1 MRRPVSDGRCRN
13 VFAHSVCDPT
23 GFRLRLAAMDEMAL
37 IREARQG
44 KVESFNTLVLTYQT
58 RVYNLAYR
66 LMGDTDSAADAT
78 QEAFIAAYK
87 NLGQF
92 REGSFAAWLMRI
104 ATNVCYDELRRLK
117 RRPTLSLDQPDH
129 DADSEI
135 RWVSAAESPE
145 SAAQRSELNRAIQTC
160 LDDLPLDQRTVAVLC
175 DVQGYDY
182 QAIAGITGASLGT
195 VKSRLSRAR
204 QRLRDCLRA
213 AEELL
218 PDAYRLKNQRT

>member
-1 MRRPVSDGRCRN
+1 
-13 VFAHSVCDPT
+13 
-23 GFRLRLAAMDEMAL
+23 MDEIAL

-44 KVESFNTLVLTYQT
+44 KVESFNALVLAYQT

-66 LMGDTDSAADAT
+66 LMGETEPAADAA

-87 NLGQF
+87 NLHQF

-117 RRPTLSLDQPDH
+117 RRPTLSLDEPED
-129 DADSEI
+129 EI

-145 SAAQRSELNRAIQTC
+145 SAAQRSELNRAIQSC
-160 LDDLPLDQRTVAVLC
+160 LDDLPAEQRAVAVLC

-182 QAIAGITGASLGT
+182 QQIADITRASLGT

-218 PDAYRLKNQRT
+218 PDVYRLNQQNQGNRQPKP